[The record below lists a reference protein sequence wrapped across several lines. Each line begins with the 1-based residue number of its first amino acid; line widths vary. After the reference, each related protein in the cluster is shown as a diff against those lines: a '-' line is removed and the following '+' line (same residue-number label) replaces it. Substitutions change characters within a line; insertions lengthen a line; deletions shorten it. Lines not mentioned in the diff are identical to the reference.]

1 MSKLILFP
9 NSKARDYYL
18 YSLHNYYSLDIT
30 DYKTLSEFY
39 RMSIDKFFKKYSIQ
53 NEVYRLEESTA
64 IINLYEA
71 LIEFTNKN
79 KNSIIAKQ
87 NKNYELASHI
97 YNFIEETT
105 FAKIIIGKEDEDL
118 DFLEDIKKIISIY
131 KSNNKS
137 KNLLD
142 EYDIFELFINAINK
156 KEINDFKE
164 YETIEI
170 YNFES
175 VPLRYSIF
183 LEAIKKNYNIN
194 IKTFM
199 PYDIDKIFSNYKE
212 FYQGIDNLKNSQI
225 ENFAETLIN
234 KNNKE
239 KLNKY
244 KEQIKL
250 IAGFGVKQE
259 IDTVIDEVIKLKNS
273 GVPLSEIALIFADTQ
288 KYREKVAERL
298 KECDI
303 KFNQRR
309 GNFIWRM
316 PLIPVLTSIFFILNR
331 EMEIDTDALIKLLS
345 SPYLTNI
352 EGVSP
357 YNIRELLYKE
367 FKLFKKMPL
376 NDFLYKIKSI
386 ENNEKYKEISNSII
400 NLIELLKKLIFA
412 DTYNKIGSVYIEIL
426 KFLKIDLIFEEDIE
440 DEKNY
445 NSVYIKKDEIFY
457 RDNNSLSVFIE
468 TVLKLSASD
477 NSAKISPADFH
488 EALNLLIRDEYLR
501 NEESKEISLTISNLY
516 EARGLKAK
524 YLFILGANNDFINR
538 KPDTFFISNKVRESV
553 NNKYKKYVFN
563 TQNLLSDISYAL
575 FLNIL
580 SSCYDNTT
588 IYFSFRLK
596 DKDGNLEIP
605 FFYIEDLFTE
615 LTGEDFKF
623 ENLKENKF
631 IEFVYRENYIPNGEN
646 IHNQKENTMSLF
658 FYKENYKYSNNIVF
672 DKNIK
677 NVVNSVYGKDDISG
691 YTNNENFISILKEDL
706 EKTISVSKIKEIME
720 CPIKYIYGRLFERD
734 SVDSLIMGID
744 YMEKG
749 SIYHDIFENFYKKVK
764 EKFNNDCKLKE
775 ANFETYKTIS
785 KEAIEETLNKINK
798 IKIYNEIDREV
809 IEEEINNVMDSFI
822 KYEIDLAKNSDYIP
836 NDFEKKINEME
847 IYSYDNHN
855 IKISGRIDRIDF
867 SYSSEGKING
877 IRIVDYK
884 ASSYQKELK
893 KNIST
898 EEIID
903 AYLQPILY
911 LKFAIDEYIIKPY
924 KKEEK
929 KIKDNDFNIDEL
941 VERCEVAF
949 AVYKESDI
957 VNKEDYIVFDDKEIL
972 LSICGYKDGDYN
984 LNDYFDRVFKNIFED
999 KLIAVSGKE
1008 QCENCINSQYCEF
1021 AYNEE

>member
-53 NEVYRLEESTA
+53 NEVCRLEESTA

-71 LIEFTNKN
+71 LIKFTNKN

-105 FAKIIIGKEDEDL
+105 FAKIIIGENYEDL

-131 KSNNKS
+131 KLNNKS
-137 KNLLD
+137 KKLLD
-142 EYDIFELFINAINK
+142 EYDIFELFINAINEK
-156 KEINDFKE
+156 KIIDFKE
-164 YETIEI
+164 YEEIEI

-175 VPLRYSIF
+175 LPLRYSIF
-183 LEAIKKNYNIN
+183 LDAIKKNYNIN
-194 IKTFM
+194 IKVFM

-212 FYQGIDNLKNSQI
+212 FYQGTYDLKNSKI
-225 ENFAETLIN
+225 KNFAKTLID
-234 KNNKE
+234 KNDKE
-239 KLNKY
+239 KLDKY

-250 IAGFGVKQE
+250 IAGFGIKQE
-259 IDTVIDEVIKLKNS
+259 IDTVIDEVIKLENS
-273 GVPLSEIALIFADTQ
+273 GVSLSEIALIFSDTQ
-288 KYREKVAERL
+288 KYRENIAERL
-298 KECDI
+298 KECNI

-316 PLIPVLTSIFFILNR
+316 PLIPVLTSIFFILSR

-352 EGVSP
+352 EGINP
-357 YNIRELLYKE
+357 YDIRELLYKE
-367 FKLFKKMPL
+367 FELFQKMPL
-376 NDFLYKIKSI
+376 SDFLYKIENIKN
-386 ENNEKYKEISNSII
+386 NNEEYKDFSNSII
-400 NLIELLKKLIFA
+400 ELIELLKKLISA
-412 DTYNKIGSVYIEIL
+412 DTYNKIGSAYIEIL
-426 KFLKIDLIFEEDIE
+426 KFLKIDLIFEENIE

-457 RDNNSLSVFIE
+457 RDNNSLSIFIE
-468 TVLKLSASD
+468 IVLKLSVSD
-477 NSAKISPADFH
+477 NSTKISSADFH
-488 EALNLLIRDEYLR
+488 EALNLLIRDEYLK
-501 NEESKEISLTISNLY
+501 NEDNKEISLTISNLY
-516 EARGLKAK
+516 DARGLKAK
-524 YLFILGANNDFINR
+524 YLFILGANNDFISR
-538 KPDTFFISNKVRESV
+538 KPDTFFISNKVREAV
-553 NNKYKKYVFN
+553 NSKYKKYVLSA
-563 TQNLLSDISYAL
+563 QNLLSDISYAL

-588 IYFSFRLK
+588 VYFSFRLK

-615 LTGEDFKF
+615 ITGEDFKF

-631 IEFVYRENYIPNGEN
+631 IEFIYRENYIPNGEN

-658 FYKENYKYSNNIVF
+658 FYKENYKYPNNIAF

-677 NVVNSVYGKDDISG
+677 NIVNSVYGKDDIIG
-691 YTNNENFISILKEDL
+691 YSNPQNFISILKEDL
-706 EKTISVSKIKEIME
+706 ANIISVSKIKEIME
-720 CPIKYIYGRLFERD
+720 CPIKYIYTRLFERD

-749 SIYHDIFENFYKKVK
+749 SIYHDIFENFYKKIK

-775 ANFETYKTIS
+775 SNFESYKTIS
-785 KEAIEETLNKINK
+785 KETIEECLNK
-798 IKIYNEIDREV
+798 IKIYDNIDREV
-809 IEEEINNVMDSFI
+809 MEEEINNVMDSFI
-822 KYEIDLAKNSDYIP
+822 KYEINLAKNSDYIP

-847 IYSYDNHN
+847 IYSYNNRN

-867 SYSSEGKING
+867 SYSSDGKING

-884 ASSYQKELK
+884 ASSYKKEFK
-893 KNIST
+893 KGISI
-898 EEIID
+898 EEITNV
-903 AYLQPILY
+903 YLQPILY

-924 KKEEK
+924 KEK
-929 KIKDNDFNIDEL
+929 NNNDFNIDEL
-941 VERCEVAF
+941 VEKCEVVF
-949 AVYKESDI
+949 AVYKESNI

-972 LSICGYKDGDYN
+972 LSICGYKDGDFN
-984 LNDYFDRVFKNIFED
+984 LTKYFDEVFKNIFED
-999 KLIAVSGKE
+999 KLIPISGKE
-1008 QCENCINSQYCEF
+1008 QCENCINSQYCEC
-1021 AYNEE
+1021 AYNYNEE

>member
-105 FAKIIIGKEDEDL
+105 FAKIIIGKEDKDL
-118 DFLEDIKKIISIY
+118 DFLEDIKKIILIY
-131 KSNNKS
+131 KKNNKS

-175 VPLRYSIF
+175 VALRYSIF

-194 IKTFM
+194 TKAFM

-212 FYQGIDNLKNSQI
+212 FYQGIDDLKNSQI
-225 ENFAETLIN
+225 ENFAEALIN

-273 GVPLSEIALIFADTQ
+273 GVPLSEITLIFADTQ
-288 KYREKVAERL
+288 KYREKVAKRL

-345 SPYLTNI
+345 SSYLTNI

-468 TVLKLSASD
+468 TILKLSASD

-488 EALNLLIRDEYLR
+488 EALNLLIKEEYLR
-501 NEESKEISLTISNLY
+501 NEEGKEISLTISNLY

-580 SSCYDNTT
+580 SSCYDNAT

-631 IEFVYRENYIPNGEN
+631 IELIYRENYIPNGEN

-658 FYKENYKYSNNIVF
+658 FYKENYEYPNNIVF

-749 SIYHDIFENFYKKVK
+749 SIYHDIFESFYKKVK

-775 ANFETYKTIS
+775 SNFETYKTIS
-785 KEAIEETLNKINK
+785 KETIEEILNKINK

-809 IEEEINNVMDSFI
+809 IEEEINNVMEAFI
-822 KYEIDLAKNSDYIP
+822 KYEIDLAKSSDYIP

-855 IKISGRIDRIDF
+855 IRISGRIDRIDF

-884 ASSYQKELK
+884 ASSYRKELK

-924 KKEEK
+924 KEEK
-929 KIKDNDFNIDEL
+929 KIKNNDFNIDEL
-941 VERCEVAF
+941 VERCEVVF

>member
-18 YSLHNYYSLDIT
+18 YSLYNYYSLDIT

-39 RMSIDKFFKKYSIQ
+39 RMSVDKFFKKYSIENQ
-53 NEVYRLEESTA
+53 ISRLEESTA

-71 LIEFTNKN
+71 LIQFTNKN

-97 YNFIEETT
+97 YSFIEETT
-105 FAKIIIGKEDEDL
+105 FAKIIIGENNEDL
-118 DFLEDIKKIISIY
+118 NFLEDIKKIISIY
-131 KSNNKS
+131 KLNNKS
-137 KNLLD
+137 KKLLD

-164 YETIEI
+164 YEEIEI

-175 VPLRYSIF
+175 LPLRYSIF

-194 IKTFM
+194 IKVFM
-199 PYDIDKIFSNYKE
+199 PYEIDKIFSNYKE
-212 FYQGIDNLKNSQI
+212 FFHGASDLKKSEIQD
-225 ENFAETLIN
+225 FAKTLIN
-234 KNNKE
+234 KNDKE

-250 IAGFGVKQE
+250 IAGFGIKQE
-259 IDTVIDEVIKLKNS
+259 IDTVIDEVVKLKNL
-273 GVPLSEIALIFADTQ
+273 GIPLSDIALIFSDTQ
-288 KYREKVAERL
+288 KYREAIAERL
-298 KECDI
+298 KEYEI

-316 PLIPVLTSIFFILNR
+316 PLIPVLTSIFFILSR
-331 EMEIDTDALIKLLS
+331 EHEIDTDALIKLLS

-352 EGVSP
+352 DGINP
-357 YNIRELLYKE
+357 YEIRELLYQE
-367 FKLFKKMPL
+367 FKLFQKMPL
-376 NDFLYKIKSI
+376 NDFLYKI
-386 ENNEKYKEISNSII
+386 ENIKEEYKEFSNSII
-400 NLIELLKKLIFA
+400 ELIELLKKLITA
-412 DTYNKIGSVYIEIL
+412 DSYNKIGSVYIEIL

-445 NSVYIKKDEIFY
+445 NSVYIKKDEIYY
-457 RDNNSLSVFIE
+457 RDNNSLSVFVEI
-468 TVLKLSASD
+468 VLKLSVSD
-477 NSAKISPADFH
+477 NSTKISPADFH
-488 EALNLLIRDEYLR
+488 EALNLLIKDEYLR
-501 NEESKEISLTISNLY
+501 NEDNKDISLTISNLY
-516 EARGLKAK
+516 DARGLKAK

-538 KPDTFFISNKVRESV
+538 KPDTFFISNKIRESV

-563 TQNLLSDISYAL
+563 TQNLLSDISNAL

-588 IYFSFRLK
+588 VYFSFRLK

-615 LTGEDFKF
+615 ITGEDFKF

-631 IEFVYRENYIPNGEN
+631 IQLIYRENYIPNGDN
-646 IHNQKENTMSLF
+646 IHNQKENRMSLF
-658 FYKENYKYSNNIVF
+658 LYKENYQYPNNIVF

-677 NVVNSVYGKDDISG
+677 SVVNSVYGKDYIIGCS
-691 YTNNENFISILKEDL
+691 NPENFISILKEDL
-706 EKTISVSKIKEIME
+706 ENIISVSKIKEIME
-720 CPIKYIYGRLFERD
+720 CPIKYIYTRLFERD

-749 SIYHDIFENFYKKVK
+749 SVYHNIFEIFYKKVK

-775 ANFETYKTIS
+775 ENFESYKTLS
-785 KEAIEETLNKINK
+785 KETVEECLNQISAVN
-798 IKIYNEIDREV
+798 NDNNIDREV
-809 IEEEINNVMDSFI
+809 MEEEINNVMDSFI
-822 KYEIDLAKNSDYIP
+822 KYEIDLAKNSGYIP
-836 NDFEKKINEME
+836 SDFEKKINEME
-847 IYSYDNHN
+847 IYSYNNHN

-867 SYSSEGKING
+867 SYSSDNKING

-884 ASSYQKELK
+884 ASSYKKELK
-893 KNIST
+893 KGISI

-924 KKEEK
+924 KADK
-929 KIKDNDFNIDEL
+929 KNNNDFNIDEL
-941 VERCEVAF
+941 VEKCEVVF

-957 VNKEDYIVFDDKEIL
+957 VNKEDYIIFDDKEIL
-972 LSICGYKDGDYN
+972 LSICGYKDGNFN
-984 LNDYFDRVFKNIFED
+984 LNNYFDKVFKNIFED

-1008 QCENCINSQYCEF
+1008 QCSNCINSQYCEF
-1021 AYNEE
+1021 VYNEE